1 MADKK
6 EKGKKR
12 VEEKGTE
19 GVCREERRSGQGR
32 RNGTERREKMGLRK
46 GEREGK
52 GGRDWDR
59 GSE

>member
-32 RNGTERREKMGLRK
+32 RKWDGETRKNGLTKRRK
-46 GEREGK
+46 GRKGWKRMGQRE
-52 GGRDWDR
+52 
-59 GSE
+59 